1 MKKIFSVLIIVVL
14 MLCLSGCET
23 ETLNEIQNPTNSTS
37 PTLSERIDK
46 RIFIWTDTETGVQY
60 IVYKDGAGYQGMGG
74 ITPRLNADGTLYV
87 VETEKGGAK

>member
-23 ETLNEIQNPTNSTS
+23 ETSK
-37 PTLSERIDK
+37 PTLAEESDK
-46 RIFIWTDTETGVQY
+46 NISIWTDTETGVQY
-60 IVYKDGAGYQGMGG
+60 IVYTDTAGYCGMGG

-87 VETEKGGAK
+87 VETENGGAE

>member
-23 ETLNEIQNPTNSTS
+23 ETSK
-37 PTLSERIDK
+37 PTLTEESDK
-46 RIFIWTDTETGVQY
+46 NISIWTDTETGVQY
-60 IVYKDGAGYQGMGG
+60 IVYTDTAGYCGMGG

-87 VETEKGGAK
+87 VETENGGAE

>member
-23 ETLNEIQNPTNSTS
+23 ETSNEIQKPTK
-37 PTLSERIDK
+37 PTLAEESDK
-46 RIFIWTDTETGVQY
+46 HISIWTDTETGVQY
-60 IVYKDGAGYQGMGG
+60 IVYTEGVGYCGMGG

-87 VETEKGGAK
+87 VETEKGGAE